1 MVTTADTVFALFFL
15 SHIPVT
21 LLIGTQSLLPA
32 SFFPAGLRGGVAWW
46 AQASGDPWLSA
57 IAAGRSLPAWW
68 VGVTFVEVAFQL
80 PWFVWY
86 VVRHFSGSSASSSSA
101 SPAARAAVIVYCV
114 ECMTSLVPILAEL
127 VIGQPQLTDFQR
139 VTVIGAYLPFFVAPA
154 ILLAR
159 TLATLSASLASPA
172 QKAKKKA

>member
-1 MVTTADTVFALFFL
+1 
-15 SHIPVT
+15 VT

-32 SFFPAGLRGGVAWW
+32 SFFPAALREGVVWW
-46 AQASGDPWLSA
+46 AQASGDPWLA
-57 IAAGRSLPAWW
+57 TIAAGRPLPAWW
-68 VGVTFVEVAFQL
+68 VGVTFVEVVFQL

-86 VVRHFSGSSASSSSA
+86 VTRHFSGSSASSSSA

-127 VIGQPQLTDFQR
+127 AIGQPQLTDVER
-139 VTVIGAYLPFFVAPA
+139 ATVAGAYLPFFVAPA

-159 TLATLSASLASPA
+159 TLAASASAPSSSFASPSST
-172 QKAKKKA
+172 QKTKKKKKA